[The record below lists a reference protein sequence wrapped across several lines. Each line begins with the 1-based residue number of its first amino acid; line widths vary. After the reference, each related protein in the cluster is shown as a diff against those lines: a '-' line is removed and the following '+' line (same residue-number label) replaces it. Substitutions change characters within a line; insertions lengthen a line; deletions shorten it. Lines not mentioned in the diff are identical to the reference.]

1 MFLEESDKKYL
12 KEVGYIDK
20 DMDQIERAVAV
31 TDFEVD
37 GKPMDLV
44 SVLRIMDR
52 KDFLSGMGRSAFH
65 WSAMRTAADG
75 REVYFDSSKL
85 FK

>member
-1 MFLEESDKKYL
+1 MFLEESDKKYF
-12 KEVGYIDK
+12 KEVGYTNK
-20 DMDQIERAVAV
+20 DINQIERAVAV

-37 GKPMDLV
+37 DKPMDLV

-52 KDFLSGMGRSAFH
+52 KEFLSGMGRSAFH
-65 WSAMRTAADG
+65 WTAMRTAVDG
-75 REVYFDSSKL
+75 RKVYFDSSKL